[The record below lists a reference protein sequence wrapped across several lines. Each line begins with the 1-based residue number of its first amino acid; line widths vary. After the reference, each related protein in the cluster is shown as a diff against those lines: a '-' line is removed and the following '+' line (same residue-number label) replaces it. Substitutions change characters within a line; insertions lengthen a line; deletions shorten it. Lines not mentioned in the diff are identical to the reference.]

1 MGDGESCRS
10 PRNEGLK
17 MGREKYS
24 RAYDAIMSMLS
35 DMHPELVQM
44 VDELDQRYAQD
55 EQPSFKERVLI
66 SMELLRTMDGS
77 Q

>member
-1 MGDGESCRS
+1 
-10 PRNEGLK
+10 

-24 RAYDAIMSMLS
+24 RAYDAMMSVLS

-44 VDELDQRYAQD
+44 VDELDQRY
-55 EQPSFKERVLI
+55 EQYEQSSFKERVLI

>member
-1 MGDGESCRS
+1 
-10 PRNEGLK
+10 

-24 RAYDAIMSMLS
+24 RAYDAIMSVLS

-44 VDELDQRYAQD
+44 VDELDQRYEQD
-55 EQPSFKERVLI
+55 EHPSFKERVLI